1 MKSEDEPVTTLT
13 RDALFPQVSAS
24 PSKWISVAIAADAI
38 NERPE
43 DLQLQLR
50 TLLERF
56 GPELDPV
63 EDMEAWAVRQLLR
76 SLVK

>member
-1 MKSEDEPVTTLT
+1 MNDEDEPVTTLT
-13 RDALFPQVSAS
+13 RDALFPDVLPA
-24 PSKWISVAIAADAI
+24 PSRWISVATAADAI
-38 NERPE
+38 HERPE
-43 DLQLQLR
+43 DVQLQLR

-63 EDMEAWAVRQLLR
+63 EDLEAWALRQLLR

>member
-1 MKSEDEPVTTLT
+1 MNDEDKSVTTLT
-13 RDALFPQVSAS
+13 RDALFPDVLPA
-24 PSKWISVAIAADAI
+24 PSKWISVATAADAI

-43 DLQLQLR
+43 DAQLHLR

-63 EDMEAWAVRQLLR
+63 EDLEAWALRQLLR